1 MAAPPVNKSH
11 WEDDAA
17 TNNCRNCNAAF
28 ALTLRRHHCRECGKI
43 FCDDCCFLR
52 APCSKSQEP
61 GRLCA
66 KCALETSKARLGVEL
81 DESTMEHVEE
91 IEVEVN
97 QEDTFENIVVGGPES
112 HHALQGKANSRIN
125 MNNCII
131 YGIKKGSNGH
141 VKLKN
146 CIVFGE
152 DAIEIG
158 GNNSLELHNTVV
170 FAQDTG
176 IDLSSNAHMEGRDSV
191 IFATGKPQ
199 HDSLAMNL
207 SGNAKADL
215 HNCIVSGKDGVHTK
229 ANASV
234 KFKSGVVSS
243 QAAAIAFVDSRCAIA
258 GKHELHGARVIG
270 KITDRPGQKSAMQ
283 QMADKK
289 KAQLKAKA
297 NPL

>member
-1 MAAPPVNKSH
+1 MAAAVDKSH
-11 WEDDAA
+11 WEEDATA
-17 TNNCRNCNAAF
+17 INCRNCNAAF

-52 APCSKSQEP
+52 SPCSKSQEP
-61 GRLCA
+61 ARLCE
-66 KCALETSKARLGVEL
+66 KCALETSKARLGIEL

-125 MNNCII
+125 MKNCII

-141 VKLKN
+141 VKLDH

-158 GNNSLELHNTVV
+158 GNNSLDLHHTIVLG
-170 FAQDTG
+170 ADTG
-176 IDLSSNAHMEGRDSV
+176 IELSANAHMEARDSV

-199 HDSLAMNL
+199 HDSLAMNM

-215 HNCIVSGKDGVHTK
+215 HNCIVCGKDGVVTR
-229 ANASV
+229 ANAIA
-234 KFKSGVVSS
+234 KFKSGVVAS
-243 QAAAIAFVDSRCAIA
+243 QAAAIAFVDSRSAIA
-258 GKHELHGARVIG
+258 GKHELHGAKVIG
-270 KITDRPGQKSAMQ
+270 KVSERPGQKSAMQ